1 MTLGR
6 PNWQVPVRPEEKE
19 MRGPTDPIEDP
30 TPEFVDAVLEIV
42 AGIPPA
48 KVMTYG
54 DIADR
59 LTALPDLEGATG
71 AYGARL
77 VGQVMSRHGH
87 DGAWWKVIRSTGQPP
102 RGYELRALP
111 HYEAEGTPLTGSG
124 DAYKVDLR
132 IARYDPDRPP
142 EPTQESLF

>member
-1 MTLGR
+1 
-6 PNWQVPVRPEEKE
+6 

-30 TPEFVDAVLEIV
+30 TPEFVDAVLAIVREI
-42 AGIPPA
+42 PSA

-59 LTALPDLEGATG
+59 LADTPDLEGATG

-87 DGAWWKVIRSTGQPP
+87 ASAWWKVIRSTGQPP
-102 RGYELRALP
+102 KGYELKAIP
-111 HYEAEGTPLTGSG
+111 HYESEGTPLVGAGES
-124 DAYKVDLR
+124 YRIDLKR
-132 IARYDPDRPP
+132 ARFDPDRVP
-142 EPTQESLF
+142 EPEQQSLF